1 MTWFRHHNGWET
13 WKVIETHIEN
23 IFKVKNN
30 FSLWPQRTTCSLL
43 YELLCIYTYTYMQK
57 QKWDETEVVL
67 QPFFYS
73 TKYSKAPS
81 VSIIFNQFPIIFGSR
96 TNFPNRSTLYETH
109 KVEAFEVGAGMW
121 DPGTTHSGFH
131 WVSFFFT
138 LHPVAP
144 ETISRNLVDPINSLD
159 GCAIIYLTNLHL
171 DYV

>member
-1 MTWFRHHNGWET
+1 
-13 WKVIETHIEN
+13 
-23 IFKVKNN
+23 
-30 FSLWPQRTTCSLL
+30 
-43 YELLCIYTYTYMQK
+43 MQK

-73 TKYSKAPS
+73 TKYSKALS

-138 LHPVAP
+138 LHPFAP

-159 GCAIIYLTNLHL
+159 GCAIIYLTNLCSFRLCLISPCYKQHCNEHL
-171 DYV
+171 YSLSWHICFFIYLFLWTFFKSRNSRSYFKCCFF